1 MSDPRDEIWSASFN
15 ILYDSL
21 YQEIVA
27 DRLVKKWQQIDAL
40 TRVLVALTASSS
52 AVAGWALWTKPE
64 VKPLWIVVSGFAAV
78 LSIIHATLGVPDR
91 IKQFTEDE
99 GRFLSL
105 RTQVEALR
113 YKMRINAQFD
123 VESFTSDLL
132 KYLERFAEYGKQVRN
147 DLLRTQR
154 LEEASQSQVNKVLAK
169 EINEG

>member
-1 MSDPRDEIWSASFN
+1 LSDPRDEIWSASFN

-27 DRLVKKWQQIDAL
+27 DRLVKKWQKIDAL

-64 VKPLWIVVSGFAAV
+64 VKPLWIVLSGIAAV

-105 RTQVEALR
+105 RIQLEAFR
-113 YKMRINAQFD
+113 YKMRIDSQFD
-123 VESFTSDLL
+123 VANFTDDLL
-132 KYLERFAEYGKQVRN
+132 KFLERFAENGRQIKN
-147 DLLRTQR
+147 DLLRTRR
-154 LEEASQSQVNKVLAK
+154 LEEASQSQVNTALAK
-169 EINEG
+169 EIDEG